1 MNSALIF
8 ISEAGEKYYNS
19 TYRNQADKSCV
30 CRLGVLHRRGKTQFH
45 NRESLK
51 LVSFSYVRDI
61 KRIDLIID
69 TLALIDNIEI
79 EWVHIGAGYIFDKVL
94 QYAHEKLDSKS
105 NLRFEFKGYM
115 KNDDALDYI
124 NSVDFD
130 FLINTSSTE
139 GLPMTMM
146 EVMSMG
152 IPVIG
157 TDVGGVKEII
167 TNGFNGYLLDANF
180 SPSDLAKIL
189 MEYCFLPYEDK
200 LFLRSNAFKM
210 WKEKYNESVNFRHF
224 VNDILL
230 KL

>member
-1 MNSALIF
+1 
-8 ISEAGEKYYNS
+8 
-19 TYRNQADKSCV
+19 
-30 CRLGVLHRRGKTQFH
+30 
-45 NRESLK
+45 
-51 LVSFSYVRDI
+51 
-61 KRIDLIID
+61 
-69 TLALIDNIEI
+69 
-79 EWVHIGAGYIFDKVL
+79 
-94 QYAHEKLDSKS
+94 
-105 NLRFEFKGYM
+105 
-115 KNDDALDYI
+115 
-124 NSVDFD
+124 
-130 FLINTSSTE
+130 
-139 GLPMTMM
+139 MTMM